1 MSLIDLLFGVF
12 ALLAAFGAL
21 AILFSR
27 NVFKSAMYLLVTL
40 LSIAALYVLTY
51 AEFLAVTQIL
61 IYAGGITILIIFGIM
76 LTTRITG
83 QPLVVRNTHILSGSL
98 AAIALFIVLIKF
110 ISPLAPVQCT
120 MGPTHIGHIGLQIFS
135 TYSLPFEVAGV
146 LLLIS
151 LVGAAVVASHLKSK
165 V

>member
-1 MSLIDLLFGVF
+1 MSFIDFLFGVF
-12 ALLAAFGAL
+12 AMLAAFGAL

-83 QPLVVRNTHILSGSL
+83 HPLVVKNAHILSGSL
-98 AAIALFIVLIKF
+98 AAIGLFIVLVKF
-110 ISPLAPVQCT
+110 ISPLSPGRT
-120 MGPTHIGHIGLQIFS
+120 SLEPKDISHIGLQIFS

-151 LVGAAVVASHLKSK
+151 LVGAAVVASHLKAK
-165 V
+165 A